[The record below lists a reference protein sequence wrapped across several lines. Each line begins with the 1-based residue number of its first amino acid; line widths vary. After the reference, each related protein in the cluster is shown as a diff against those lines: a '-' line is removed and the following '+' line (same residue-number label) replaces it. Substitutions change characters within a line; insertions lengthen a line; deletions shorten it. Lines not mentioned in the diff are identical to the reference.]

1 MSTNRDK
8 LKTANRWVVKI
19 GSALLTDNGCGLKS
33 ETVATWAGQIMAL
46 IKEGREVVVV
56 SSGAVAEGITRLG
69 WSRRPEALG
78 ELQVAAAVGQMG
90 LIQAWESCFKR
101 HGLHTAQILLT
112 HDDIADRRR
121 YLNARS
127 TLRQLVKLGVIPVV
141 NENDSVATE
150 EIQFGD
156 NDHLAGLVTNLIE
169 ADLLVLLTDQE
180 GLYEQDPR
188 HVSGARLISEGRA
201 GDPALNAFAGSGGSL
216 GRGGMQT
223 KLKAATTAAKSGAST
238 VIASG
243 LHEDSLIRIA
253 RGDDIG
259 TLLVSDNEPL
269 AARKQWL
276 ASHARVAG
284 HVVLDDGAVR
294 VLSEQGRSLLAV
306 GVTAV
311 NGNFKRGEIISC
323 VNSEGR
329 EIARGLVNYNAQ
341 ETRQIMGRPSSRFV
355 EILGYADEP
364 ELIHRDNLILTQVSA
379 SA

>member
-1 MSTNRDK
+1 MSTNRVK

-127 TLRQLVKLGVIPVV
+127 TLRQLVKLSVIPVV

>member
-1 MSTNRDK
+1 MSTNRVK

-364 ELIHRDNLILTQVSA
+364 QRCQA
-379 SA
+379 KA

>member
-33 ETVATWAGQIMAL
+33 ETVATWASQIMAL

-223 KLKAATTAAKSGAST
+223 KLKAAATAAKSGAST

-276 ASHARVAG
+276 AGHTRVAG

-364 ELIHRDNLILTQVSA
+364 ELIHRDNLILTQVSD